1 MLDIQTAGSHRS
13 SGSTSGAAILG
24 AFIPT
29 LVSALIYLAIFAAIR
44 NRFKKHYAPRTFL
57 GTVPEKDRTPASH
70 PTGAGWFHDFRK
82 IPTRFLLTHSS
93 LDAYLYLRFFK
104 FTIAICAFG
113 SCLALPILIPINATG
128 GGNAS
133 QLDKITFSNI
143 AKNGHLWGHTVVAW
157 VFFLGIML
165 LIARERLLLVGTRQA
180 YLLSD
185 ARSKKLSART
195 VLFLN
200 VPKDALLSEN
210 LKKYFGEQAER
221 AWPVKDTG
229 DISDLVQRRNDAAM
243 QLESAEYDF
252 IVKANKQRRRGSNSA
267 SSLENGRSGSKA
279 NRPTARQPPL
289 IGTKYDLIDKSR
301 ASVIDFAKQTE
312 ERRAAPGNN
321 LPGQSAIFVSFSD
334 KGAAHRAFESL
345 SFKTPAIPLQDRYL
359 EVLPKEVLWENLAL
373 PMEKRVSKASL
384 GLVFVIAFTIFFS
397 IPTSIIGTI
406 SNISYLADEYDW
418 LSFLNELP
426 DWLLGLISGLAPPF
440 LVSWLVSYVPK
451 LFRRMSSFYQR
462 HNYDSAV
469 LTPSQTLQSCQASRL
484 PHRPSSRHKLG
495 TSSSRFSKSSS

>member
-13 SGSTSGAAILG
+13 SGSTSGAAILA
-24 AFIPT
+24 AFVPT

-70 PTGAGWFHDFRK
+70 PTGTGWFHDFRK
-82 IPTRFLLTHSS
+82 IPTRFLLIHSS
-93 LDAYLYLRFFK
+93 LDAYLYLRFLK

-128 GGNAS
+128 GGSAS
-133 QLDKITFSNI
+133 QLDKISFSNI

-210 LKKYFGEQAER
+210 LKSYFGEQAER

-229 DISDLVQRRNDAAM
+229 VISDLVQKRNDAAM
-243 QLESAEYDF
+243 QLESAEYDL
-252 IVKANKQRRRGSNSA
+252 IVKTNKQRRRGANSA

-279 NRPTARQPPL
+279 HRPTARQPPL

-301 ASVIDFAKQTE
+301 ASVVDFAKQTE
-312 ERRAAPGNN
+312 EHRAAPGNN

-359 EVLPKEVLWENLAL
+359 EVLPKEVLWNNLAL
-373 PMEKRVSKASL
+373 PMQKRVSKASL

-397 IPTSIIGTI
+397 IPTSILGTI
-406 SNISYLADEYDW
+406 SNISYLADEYEW

-440 LVSWLVSYVPK
+440 LVSWLTSYVPK
-451 LFRRMSSFYQR
+451 LFRRKKSSHYKDKYNF
-462 HNYDSAV
+462 SS
-469 LTPSQTLQSCQASRL
+469 LTQLQTLQSCQASRL
-484 PHRPSSRHKLG
+484 HLRLS
-495 TSSSRFSKSSS
+495 